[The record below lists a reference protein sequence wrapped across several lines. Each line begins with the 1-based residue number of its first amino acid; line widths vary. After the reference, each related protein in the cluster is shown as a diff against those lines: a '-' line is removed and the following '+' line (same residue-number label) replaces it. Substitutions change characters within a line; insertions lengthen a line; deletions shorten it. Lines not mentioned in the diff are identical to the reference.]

1 MFDTIVIA
9 SGNAGKILE
18 LRDSLAGVVKH
29 LPTRTELGID
39 EPDEPHVTFFE
50 NALAKARHTARQAK
64 APALAD
70 DSGLVVPALNNA
82 PGVRSARYAGEEAN
96 DADNNAKLLSAMDG
110 VADRRAFYYAAIVLV
125 NAADDPA
132 PVFAE
137 GLWHGQITAPPR
149 GQGGFGYDPVF
160 LDPVLN
166 KTGAEM
172 TLSEK
177 QERSHRGKSLRAIL
191 RQLGD
196 RRPAAPE

>member
-50 NALAKARHTARQAK
+50 NALAKARHTARQAR